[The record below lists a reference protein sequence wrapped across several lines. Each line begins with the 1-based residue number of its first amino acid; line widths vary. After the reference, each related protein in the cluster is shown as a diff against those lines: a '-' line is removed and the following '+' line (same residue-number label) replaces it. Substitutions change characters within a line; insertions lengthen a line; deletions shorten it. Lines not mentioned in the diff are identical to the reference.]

1 MKTKHLIVIF
11 GLLLFQSCIVKS
23 LNPFYT
29 EDVVQFSEDFV
40 GEWKDNNND
49 SWKIV
54 PTKEEYERQKQK
66 EGELSKEDKAFFETY
81 KNSYLV
87 EYSDNAKTSYFI
99 ATPFKINDQFFLDFI
114 PYSNDGK
121 GVNSLLQ
128 IHNVYAHS
136 LVKLDVLNSSKISI
150 KWFDEKRLKKLFDER
165 RIKIKHEKIG
175 VMKEDILLTA
185 SSKELLQFLKK
196 YMASDAAKKWETE
209 TKFTLHK
216 S

>member
-40 GEWKDNNND
+40 GEWRDNNND

-66 EGELSKEDKAFFETY
+66 QGELSKEDKAFFETH

-87 EYSDNAKTSYFI
+87 EYSDNAK
-99 ATPFKINDQFFLDFI
+99 
-114 PYSNDGK
+114 
-121 GVNSLLQ
+121 
-128 IHNVYAHS
+128 
-136 LVKLDVLNSSKISI
+136 
-150 KWFDEKRLKKLFDER
+150 
-165 RIKIKHEKIG
+165 
-175 VMKEDILLTA
+175 ILIL
-185 SSKELLQFLKK
+185 
-196 YMASDAAKKWETE
+196 
-209 TKFTLHK
+209 
-216 S
+216 

>member
-1 MKTKHLIVIF
+1 MKTKYLILFF

-29 EDVVQFSEDFV
+29 EDVIQFSEDFA

-54 PTKEEYERQKQK
+54 PTKEEYKRLKKKGGQ
-66 EGELSKEDKAFFETY
+66 LSIKDKTFFETY

-87 EYSDNAKTSYFI
+87 EYSDNTKTSHFI
-99 ATPFKINDQFFLDFI
+99 ATPFKINNQYFLDFI
-114 PYSNDGK
+114 PYSNDGR

-136 LVKLDVLNSSKISI
+136 LVKLDVLNSEKISI

-165 RIKIKHEKIG
+165 KIKIKHEKIG
-175 VMKEDILLTA
+175 IMKEDILLTA

-196 YMASDAAKKWETE
+196 YMASDVAKKWETE
-209 TKFTLHK
+209 TKFTLKK